1 MQKSS
6 NLGAEIARDAICT
19 CKSCNHEIA
28 MDCMKAGC
36 TCCKKINHSMILDGI
51 EGFASLKSKRRSSSS
66 DDINEKRPE
75 NLLILM
81 KLKGYLTDRIVE
93 EAMRKV
99 PRHLFVSSDFAKHAY
114 EDRPLPTKNG
124 QTISQP
130 SVVARMT
137 EWLDVREGNKVL
149 EIGCG
154 SGWQSA
160 ILSVLVGEGKV
171 CSIERFSDLI
181 EFARQ
186 NHKNAGIK
194 NVEVIEGDGSLGLA
208 GKSPFDR
215 IIVTA
220 ACPEA
225 PKPLLEQLSL
235 DGLLVAPIG
244 KGIQSMVLLKKTT
257 EGIKEIRREAGYIF
271 APLIGKFGFKRPI
284 ESLIP

>member
-1 MQKSS
+1 
-6 NLGAEIARDAICT
+6 
-19 CKSCNHEIA
+19 
-28 MDCMKAGC
+28 
-36 TCCKKINHSMILDGI
+36 MILDGI

-99 PRHLFVSSDFAKHAY
+99 PRHLFVPSDFAKHAY
-114 EDRPLPTKNG
+114 EDGPLSTKNG

-171 CSIERFSDLI
+171 YSMERFSDLI

-271 APLIGKFGFKRPI
+271 APLIGKFGFKTLI